1 MTNSKFTK
9 SSKSRALCRVRLRQ
23 PRFAAPIPLGPVYPL
38 GRTWQKTHPDSGVLP
53 TRSRRDL
60 ADLIRD
66 ELKDPRV
73 GMITLTGVEVS
84 NDYRHA
90 KIFFTT
96 LGGPE
101 IVLRDPTRPATRI
114 RVPAFPACP
123 RPHAAHR
130 SGTSFC
136 LTMNRSSAAVRL
148 SKLIDEA
155 VASQMPEKPG
165 KRTRLTAGWRPG
177 SSVAPVQ

>member
-1 MTNSKFTK
+1 MAKDP
-9 SSKSRALCRVRLRQ
+9 SR
-23 PRFAAPIPLGPVYPL
+23 L
-38 GRTWQKTHPDSGVLP
+38 GRIADQIQ
-53 TRSRRDL
+53 RDL
-60 ADLIRD
+60 ADLIRN

-101 IVLRDPTRPATRI
+101 IVLQAQQGLQRASGFLRSQLARGLKLRI
-114 RVPAFPACP
+114 VPELHFVHDESVE
-123 RPHAAHR
+123 R
-130 SGTSFC
+130 G
-136 LTMNRSSAAVRL
+136 VRL

-155 VASQMPEKPG
+155 VASRMPAKPG
-165 KRTRLTAGWRPG
+165 KDQG
-177 SSVAPVQ
+177 

>member
-1 MTNSKFTK
+1 MAKDP
-9 SSKSRALCRVRLRQ
+9 SR
-23 PRFAAPIPLGPVYPL
+23 L
-38 GRTWQKTHPDSGVLP
+38 GRIADQIQ
-53 TRSRRDL
+53 RDL
-60 ADLIRD
+60 ADLLRN

-101 IVLRDPTRPATRI
+101 IVLQAQQGLQRASGFLRSQLARGLQLRI
-114 RVPAFPACP
+114 VPELHFVHDESVE
-123 RPHAAHR
+123 R
-130 SGTSFC
+130 G
-136 LTMNRSSAAVRL
+136 MRL

-155 VASQMPEKPG
+155 VTSQMPAKPG
-165 KRTRLTAGWRPG
+165 KEQG
-177 SSVAPVQ
+177 

>member
-1 MTNSKFTK
+1 MAKDP
-9 SSKSRALCRVRLRQ
+9 SR
-23 PRFAAPIPLGPVYPL
+23 L
-38 GRTWQKTHPDSGVLP
+38 GRIADQIQ
-53 TRSRRDL
+53 RDL
-60 ADLIRD
+60 ADLIRN

-101 IVLRDPTRPATRI
+101 AVSQTQQGLQRASGFLRSQLAGSLKLRIVPELHFVHDESVER
-114 RVPAFPACP
+114 
-123 RPHAAHR
+123 
-130 SGTSFC
+130 G
-136 LTMNRSSAAVRL
+136 VRL

-155 VASQMPEKPG
+155 VASRPSVKPG
-165 KRTRLTAGWRPG
+165 KDQG
-177 SSVAPVQ
+177 